1 MKILVT
7 GITGFIGQRLW
18 PQLSPADEVFAVC
31 RKPVIGLP
39 KNVTVMV
46 ADLNGVGQLFD
57 HLKGIRPDICVH
69 LAWEGIPDYGF
80 NTSRRNL
87 DHASALWHHL
97 VEECGCSKIIAT
109 GSCWEYGKSL
119 GVCREDD
126 NVLTD
131 SYFSWAK
138 HSLSDL
144 GGMLAAKHGIN
155 FIWTRIF
162 YAYGPGQ
169 RGGSLIPM
177 MADALNKNEKPG
189 IKMPHNA
196 NDFIHVDDIA
206 QALGLIVRK
215 NVPTGIYNL
224 GSGRSVPVW
233 QICEYLENALGRQPL
248 YAKQLREV
256 KIKPTAD
263 FWADTSKSASVL
275 GWTPQI
281 DIEEGIRRYVK
292 ATTEIKV

>member
-1 MKILVT
+1 MKVLIT
-7 GITGFIGQRLW
+7 GITGFIGQRLLN
-18 PQLSPADEVFAVC
+18 QFSSTDEIYVTC

-46 ADLNGVGQLFD
+46 ADLNGAGQLFD
-57 HLKGIRPDICVH
+57 HLKSIRPDICVH

-126 NVLTD
+126 KVLTD

-138 HSLSDL
+138 HALTDL
-144 GGMLAAKHGIN
+144 GVMLAAKHGID

-177 MADALNKNEKPG
+177 MADLLKKNERPL
-189 IKMPHNA
+189 IKTPYNA

-206 QALGLIVRK
+206 QALGLIAHK

-224 GSGRSVPVW
+224 GSGRSIPVW
-233 QICEYLENALGRQPL
+233 QICEYLEKVLGRQPL
-248 YAKQLREV
+248 YAKQLRE
-256 KIKPTAD
+256 IDLQPTAD
-263 FWADTSKSASVL
+263 FWADTSKSATIL
-275 GWTPQI
+275 GWSSKI
-281 DIEEGIRRYVK
+281 GIEEGIRRYIM
-292 ATTEIKV
+292 TTETKI